1 MRDKRPVDEL
11 SIDELERVLAIKRR
25 EARQQRLQKMG
36 RSGRLVDHSSPEP
49 VYVEPAAAP
58 PSSPVRITVPA
69 LEALSAAVAAAETP
83 QTVDTIPE
91 SSPRFEDVDD
101 VEQAPIQVYAIPS
114 KRQQRMKR
122 IVDRLLLVLE
132 VVAVIGIVVIGYN
145 LFGAVQDLER
155 ETASAQA
162 LSEEQRRMGIPTI
175 APTPSLRM
183 EDYVIPGGHIIGADG
198 SVRFNYDE
206 VPSHLLPLVQS
217 QLIQPVVSRP
227 APTSETALTLTIPAL
242 NLNQSIVQGV
252 DMEAF
257 KQGVGQLPN
266 NVNPGDAIGN
276 VVLGAHN
283 DVYGEI
289 FRHLDELQ
297 AGDEFQIAT
306 RTTVYTYTVTE
317 ILVVEPTDV
326 WVLENRDGPTAT
338 LFSCYPY
345 RVDTQRIVVMADR
358 VA

>member
-1 MRDKRPVDEL
+1 MRDKRSVDEL
-11 SIDELERVLAIKRR
+11 SLDDLERVLAIKRR
-25 EARQQRLQKMG
+25 EARQQRLQKMERG
-36 RSGRLVDHSSPEP
+36 GRLVDQPMPEQVYAEPSP
-49 VYVEPAAAP
+49 P
-58 PSSPVRITVPA
+58 PSNSVRITVPA
-69 LEALSAAVAAAETP
+69 LEAISAAVAAAESP
-83 QTVDTIPE
+83 QSFATVPDT
-91 SSPRFEDVDD
+91 SPHFEDGD
-101 VEQAPIQVYAIPS
+101 EQPIQVYAVPS
-114 KRQQRMKR
+114 KANQRWKR
-122 IVDRLLLVLE
+122 FVDRLLLAVE
-132 VVAVIGIVVIGYN
+132 VAAVVGIVVIGYS
-145 LFGAVQDLER
+145 LFSAIRDLER

-162 LSEEQRRMGIPTI
+162 LSEEQRRLGIPTI

-183 EDYVIPGGHIIGADG
+183 EDYVIPGGHIIGVDG
-198 SVRFNYDE
+198 SVRFNYEE
-206 VPSHLLPLVQS
+206 VPPHLLPLVQT

-227 APTSETALTLTIPAL
+227 TTTTDTALTLIIPKL

-252 DMEAF
+252 DMEAL

-266 NVNPGDAIGN
+266 NVNPGNDTGN

-289 FRHLDELQ
+289 FRHLDQLA

-306 RTTVYTYTVTE
+306 RTTVYTYVVTE
-317 ILVVEPTDV
+317 VSIVEPTDV
-326 WVLENRDGPTAT
+326 WVLENREGPTAT